1 MRWDKRTQ
9 VIVLVAGLV
18 VWAGALYWRLT
29 QPDPAP
35 AAAPPSTEATSEGGN
50 RPGALGAAGARPVKP
65 SAPGRKGAGGRAAT
79 AQEGAPPPTLRLD
92 LLERPLPPLTAE
104 GKNLFA
110 SVAAPP
116 PPPPPPKG
124 AAAAAAPPPDPFLEE
139 AHKLR
144 LVAVMQEDGQAVAF
158 IADGNDVLSVKKHD
172 VIRSRFLVKDVG
184 DDAVVVSQPNG
195 QKEVRLVLTTSGGA
209 TQH

>member
-9 VIVLVAGLV
+9 AIVLVAGIV
-18 VWAGALYWRLT
+18 VWAGAFYWRLT
-29 QPDPAP
+29 QSDPAP
-35 AAAPPSTEATSEGGN
+35 AAAHPATEATSEGGN
-50 RPGALGAAGARPVKP
+50 PSGTRGRGGATPVKP
-65 SAPGRKGAGGRAAT
+65 SPPGRKGAGGRAA
-79 AQEGAPPPTLRLD
+79 APLEGAPPPTLRLD
-92 LLERPLPPLTAE
+92 LLERPLPALTAE

-110 SVAAPP
+110 SVVPPP
-116 PPPPPPKG
+116 PPPPPPKA

-195 QKEVRLVLTTSGGA
+195 QKEVRLVLTTPGGA
-209 TQH
+209 AQH